1 MNQEFNMRLKKA
13 MNIRAITQSELC
25 EKTGI
30 PKSAMSQ
37 YISGNFKPK
46 QNRTHSLAKALD
58 VNEAWLMGYDVPM
71 ERQSISEQDNNQNKN
86 IVAINLKK
94 IRADKMLRYADI
106 SALSGVPKEDLQ
118 AFEEG
123 TKRPKSADIR
133 NIELALDIEKGTLKG
148 KKQYIP
154 TGPDESIPTKPNE
167 IVVDNKHIILSP
179 EEYKKLNEFLGR
191 SVREKNEKYI
201 ALKKETTE
209 LLEKII
215 DLIYENKISEE
226 KLKSLNENLKRIS
239 KNNE

>member
-58 VNEAWLMGYDVPM
+58 VNEAWLMRYDVPM

-239 KNNE
+239 ENNE

>member
-154 TGPDESIPTKPNE
+154 TGPDESIATKPNE

-239 KNNE
+239 ENNE

>member
-71 ERQSISEQDNNQNKN
+71 ERQSISEQDNNQNKT

-239 KNNE
+239 ENNE

>member
-133 NIELALDIEKGTLKG
+133 NIELALDLEKGVLKG
-148 KKQYIP
+148 KKPYIP

-191 SVREKNEKYI
+191 SVREKNEKDI
-201 ALKKETTE
+201 
-209 LLEKII
+209 
-215 DLIYENKISEE
+215 
-226 KLKSLNENLKRIS
+226 
-239 KNNE
+239 

>member
-191 SVREKNEKYI
+191 SVREKNEQYI

-239 KNNE
+239 ENNE

>member
-1 MNQEFNMRLKKA
+1 MATISERLKEA
-13 MNIRAITQSELC
+13 MLLRNVKQIDLVNA
-25 EKTGI
+25 TGI
-30 PKSAMSQ
+30 GKSSIST
-37 YISGNFKPK
+37 YISGSYEPK
-46 QNRTHSLAKALD
+46 QRNIYKLAKALN

-71 ERQSISEQDNNQNKN
+71 ERLMIEENDSKN
-86 IVAINLKK
+86 IIASNLKK

-106 SALSGVPKEDLQ
+106 SALSGVSKEDLQ

-123 TKRPKSADIR
+123 TKRPKSADVR
-133 NIELALDIEKGTLKG
+133 NIELALDLEKGVLKG
-148 KKQYIP
+148 KKPYIP

-209 LLEKII
+209 LLEKTI
-215 DLIYENKISEE
+215 DLIYKNKISED
-226 KLKSLNENLKRIS
+226 KLKKLNENLKQIAE
-239 KNNE
+239 NNE

>member
-123 TKRPKSADIR
+123 TKRPKSAVIR

-239 KNNE
+239 ENNE

>member
-1 MNQEFNMRLKKA
+1 MNQEINMRLKKA

-46 QNRTHSLAKALD
+46 QNRTRSLAKALD

-239 KNNE
+239 ENNE

>member
-1 MNQEFNMRLKKA
+1 MATISERLKEA
-13 MNIRAITQSELC
+13 MLLRNVKQIDLVNA
-25 EKTGI
+25 TGI
-30 PKSAMSQ
+30 GKSSIST
-37 YISGNFKPK
+37 YISGSYEPK
-46 QNRTHSLAKALD
+46 QRNIYKLAKALN

-71 ERQSISEQDNNQNKN
+71 ERLMIEENDSKN
-86 IVAINLKK
+86 IIASNLKK

-106 SALSGVPKEDLQ
+106 SALSGVSKEDLQ

-123 TKRPKSADIR
+123 TKRPKSADVR
-133 NIELALDIEKGTLKG
+133 NIELALDLEKGVLKG
-148 KKQYIP
+148 KKPYIP

-191 SVREKNEKYI
+191 DLREKNEKYI

-215 DLIYENKISEE
+215 DLIYENKFSEE
-226 KLKSLNENLKRIS
+226 KLKKLNENLKRIS
-239 KNNE
+239 ENNE

>member
-1 MNQEFNMRLKKA
+1 MATISERLKEA
-13 MNIRAITQSELC
+13 MLLRNVKQIDLVNA
-25 EKTGI
+25 TGI
-30 PKSAMSQ
+30 GKSSIST
-37 YISGNFKPK
+37 YISGSYEPK
-46 QNRTHSLAKALD
+46 QRNIYKLAKALN

-71 ERQSISEQDNNQNKN
+71 ERLMIEENDSKN

-239 KNNE
+239 ENNE

>member
-1 MNQEFNMRLKKA
+1 MSIGSNIKYYRELHHLTQKELAEAIGVSDKAVSTWENDKKIPRMGVIQKMADFFNIQKT
-13 MNIRAITQSELC
+13 NIIEDSPNLVTNKVLNS
-25 EKTGI
+25 
-30 PKSAMSQ
+30 
-37 YISGNFKPK
+37 
-46 QNRTHSLAKALD
+46 
-58 VNEAWLMGYDVPM
+58 
-71 ERQSISEQDNNQNKN
+71 SINT
-86 IVAINLKK
+86 IVAVNLKK

-106 SALSGVPKEDLQ
+106 SALSGVTKEDLQ

-133 NIELALDIEKGTLKG
+133 NIELALDLEKGTLKG
-148 KKQYIP
+148 KKPYIP

-191 SVREKNEKYI
+191 DLKERNEKYL

-215 DLIYENKISEE
+215 DLIYENKFSEE
-226 KLKSLNENLKRIS
+226 KLKKLNENLKRIS
-239 KNNE
+239 ENNE

>member
-58 VNEAWLMGYDVPM
+58 DNEAWLMGYDVPM

-239 KNNE
+239 ENNE

>member
-191 SVREKNEKYI
+191 SVREKNEK
-201 ALKKETTE
+201 
-209 LLEKII
+209 
-215 DLIYENKISEE
+215 
-226 KLKSLNENLKRIS
+226 
-239 KNNE
+239 

>member
-58 VNEAWLMGYDVPM
+58 VNEAWLTGYDVPM

-239 KNNE
+239 ENNE